1 MNSTSPLLSFPGQRA
16 RRPTARAWSTF
27 GLAAAVMIAAAA
39 CSSPAPPPGLSPVTD
54 RSRLYYNDSGGIAD
68 STRRVIRGVQEW
80 RRVWDQATSRQEDP
94 PPLPAVDFEQSMV
107 VLVAAGRSSPGDR
120 IRIDSVGVV
129 RQSTAGG
136 GTEEVLE
143 VQVRTVRACGDF
155 QGETFPVEI
164 VRIQDFGGPV
174 TFAERNERGAGCR
187 QSSAS
192 GESPPDRATW
202 SAGDH
207 RDPEPPATDP

>member
-1 MNSTSPLLSFPGQRA
+1 MTFPLLRSPDQRS
-16 RRPTARAWSTF
+16 RRPTARTWSTF
-27 GLAAAVMIAAAA
+27 ALTASVVLAASL
-39 CSSPAPPPGLSPVTD
+39 CSGPTPPPGLSPVTD
-54 RSRLYYNDSGGIAD
+54 RARLYYNDSGGIAD
-68 STRRVIRGVQEW
+68 STRRVIRGVQDW
-80 RRVWDQATSRQEDP
+80 RQVWDRATSRQEDP
-94 PPLPAVDFEQSMV
+94 PPLPAVDFEENMI

-129 RQSTAGG
+129 RRTTASGST
-136 GTEEVLE
+136 EDVLE

-164 VRIQDFGGPV
+164 VRIQSFGGPV
-174 TFAERNERGAGCR
+174 SFTERTEEGAGCR
-187 QSSAS
+187 QSTAS
-192 GESPPDRATW
+192 DESPPDRATW